1 MLNKVMLIGRV
12 GKDAELRS
20 TAAGREVISFS
31 LATSKTWTS
40 NGEKKE
46 QTEWHNI
53 VYFGKAAATIA
64 KWITKGR
71 KVWIEGEIQYKQW
84 EDKQTGSKRYSTQ
97 IQAESIQ
104 FLDKGKEQ
112 EISLPSSIPDFSTT
126 DRQSYD
132 TMDDIP
138 F

>member
-12 GKDAELRS
+12 GKDGELRS
-20 TAAGREVISFS
+20 TAQGKDVLSFS

-46 QTEWHNI
+46 QTEWHN
-53 VYFGKAAATIA
+53 VVFFGKSANTIA
-64 KWITKGR
+64 RWVTKGR
-71 KVWIEGEIQYKQW
+71 KIWVEGEIQYRQW
-84 EDKQTGSKRYSTQ
+84 EDKHSGQKRYATQ

-112 EISLPSSIPDFSTT
+112 DAAPTLSIPDFSTP
-126 DRQSYD
+126 DKQEFNS
-132 TMDDIP
+132 MDDIP

>member
-20 TAAGREVISFS
+20 MNNGKEVLSFT
-31 LATSKTWTS
+31 LATSKSWTS
-40 NGEKKE
+40 NGDKRE

-53 VYFGKAAATIA
+53 VFFGKSANAIC

-71 KVWIEGEIQYKQW
+71 KIWVEGEIQYRSW
-84 EDKQTGSKRYSTQ
+84 DDKVSGQKRYATQ
-97 IQAESIQ
+97 IQADSVQ
-104 FLDKGKEQ
+104 FLDKGKEAD
-112 EISLPSSIPDFSTT
+112 SSASIPDFSTPET
-126 DRQSYD
+126 QSFVN
-132 TMDDIP
+132 MDDIP

>member
-12 GKDAELRS
+12 GKDGELRS
-20 TAAGREVISFS
+20 TAQGKDVLSFS

-46 QTEWHNI
+46 QTEWHN
-53 VYFGKAAATIA
+53 VVFFGKSANTIC

-71 KVWIEGEIQYKQW
+71 KVWVEGEIQYRQW
-84 EDKQTGSKRYSTQ
+84 DDKHNGTKRYATQ
-97 IQAESIQ
+97 IQAENIQ

-112 EISLPSSIPDFSTT
+112 EAVAMPSIPDFSTP
-126 DRQSYD
+126 DKSEFSS
-132 TMDDIP
+132 MDDIP

>member
-12 GKDAELRS
+12 GKDGELRS
-20 TAAGREVISFS
+20 TAQGKDVLSFS
-31 LATSKTWTS
+31 LATSKSWTS

-46 QTEWHNI
+46 QTEWHN
-53 VYFGKAAATIA
+53 VVFFGKSANTIC

-71 KVWIEGEIQYKQW
+71 KVWVEGEIQYRQW
-84 EDKQTGSKRYSTQ
+84 EDKQTGGKRYSTQ
-97 IQAESIQ
+97 IQADSIQ

-112 EISLPSSIPDFSTT
+112 EVASSPSIPDFGTPDKTEFS
-126 DRQSYD
+126 
-132 TMDDIP
+132 MDDFP